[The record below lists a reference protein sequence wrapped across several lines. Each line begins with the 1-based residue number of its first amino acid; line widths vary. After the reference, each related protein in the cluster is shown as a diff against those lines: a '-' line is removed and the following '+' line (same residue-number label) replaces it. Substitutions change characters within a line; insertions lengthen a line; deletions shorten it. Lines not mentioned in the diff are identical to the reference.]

1 MVFERWPTLA
11 IMKRPTK
18 TSCKASLLA
27 SPQRGWC
34 AGEGIVRLRRPALEE
49 AFCPSVP
56 LLGDQRRCFARL
68 APLRCPCCCLCNGEA
83 GGWSNPPPPQHTH
96 CGKTSRGI
104 LQWDQPSNTSL
115 LVSPMVGGIL
125 PPANFFLLKNAPLAK
140 KGAHCCFRRFA
151 QRIISDSPKAFQLQF
166 GQSFF
171 YL

>member
-34 AGEGIVRLRRPALEE
+34 AGEGIVRLRRRPALEE

-83 GGWSNPPPPQHTH
+83 GGWSNPPPPPTHT
-96 CGKTSRGI
+96 
-104 LQWDQPSNTSL
+104 LWEDQPRH
-115 LVSPMVGGIL
+115 
-125 PPANFFLLKNAPLAK
+125 LAM
-140 KGAHCCFRRFA
+140 G
-151 QRIISDSPKAFQLQF
+151 PAFQHIPSGLPHGGRDLAACKLFSSLKCPSCQKGCTLLF
-166 GQSFF
+166 
-171 YL
+171 